1 LIVAVVGVG
10 VIGGSVGL
18 AARRRLGATVR
29 GVDPRADEALAAG
42 AIDEACDDLASALD
56 GADAAV
62 VAVPLAALSDTVAA
76 VLDAAPAD
84 CLVTDVGSTKR
95 AVVAANGDER
105 FVGGHPLAGSESAG
119 VAHAR
124 EDLFDGAV
132 WYLTP
137 TSTTSGVAL
146 ERLHRL
152 VTGLG
157 ARPAAIDAETHDR
170 VMAAVS
176 HLPHVVANV
185 LVAQA
190 ARALGGEQLPP
201 TGPSFRDATR
211 VAGANPALWPDI
223 YLANQDALL
232 AAVDDTLQRLTA
244 ARDALAGGDR
254 DRLAAW
260 QAEAAD
266 DRAALLEAGVTGG
279 AASELR
285 AVVPNRPGVIAEI
298 ALSLGREGIN
308 ISDMALTPSP
318 DNTRGE
324 IALWVGEH
332 DAPRARDM
340 LTGLGFAVSEPST
353 PDAGARDHRQG
364 THPA

>member
-29 GVDPRADEALAAG
+29 GVDPNTEEALAAG
-42 AIDEACDDLASALD
+42 AIDIACADLGAALD

-62 VAVPLAALSDTVAA
+62 VAVPLAAVPETVAA
-76 VLDAAPAD
+76 VLAAAPPG
-84 CLVTDVGSTKR
+84 CIVTDVGSTKR
-95 AVVAANGDER
+95 GVVAANADER
-105 FVGGHPLAGSESAG
+105 FVGGHPLAGSEAAG

-124 EDLFDGAV
+124 EDLFEGAV

-157 ARPAAIDAETHDR
+157 ARPAVIDADTHDR

-223 YLANQDALL
+223 YLANRDALL
-232 AAVDDTLQRLTA
+232 QAIDDTLERLGA

-254 DRLAAW
+254 AQIAAW
-260 QAEAAD
+260 QTNAAG
-266 DRAALLEAGVTGG
+266 DRQALLEAGVTGG

-285 AVVPNRPGVIAEI
+285 AVVPNRPGVIADI
-298 ALSLGREGIN
+298 ALTLGREGIN

-324 IALWVGEH
+324 IALWVGERE
-332 DAPRARDM
+332 ASRAQE
-340 LTGLGFAVSEPST
+340 LLAGLGLQVS
-353 PDAGARDHRQG
+353 A
-364 THPA
+364 

>member
-29 GVDPRADEALAAG
+29 GVDPHTDAALAAG
-42 AIDEACDDLASALD
+42 AIDEAHTELAAALD

-62 VAVPLAALSDTVAA
+62 VAVPVAALADTVAS
-76 VLDAAPAD
+76 VLAAAPPG

-95 AVVAANGDER
+95 AVVARNGDER
-105 FVGGHPLAGSESAG
+105 FVGGHPLAGSEAAG

-137 TSTTSGVAL
+137 TSTTSGLVL

-152 VTGLG
+152 VSGLG
-157 ARPAAIDAETHDR
+157 AQAAAIDADTHDR
-170 VMAAVS
+170 MMAAVS

-190 ARALGGEQLPP
+190 ARALGGERLPP

-223 YLANQDALL
+223 YLANRDALL
-232 AAVDDTLQRLTA
+232 HAIDDTVERLQA
-244 ARDALAGGDR
+244 ARAALHAGDRDALH
-254 DRLAAW
+254 AW
-260 QAEAAD
+260 QADAAVG
-266 DRAALLEAGVTGG
+266 REALLEAGLVGG
-279 AASELR
+279 AVHELR
-285 AVVPNRPGVIAEI
+285 AVVPNRPGVIADI
-298 ALSLGREGIN
+298 ALTLGRAGIN

-318 DNTRGE
+318 DFTRGE
-324 IALWVGEH
+324 IALWVAEGE
-332 DAPRARDM
+332 AARAQELLQD
-340 LTGLGFAVSEPST
+340 LGFPVS
-353 PDAGARDHRQG
+353 A
-364 THPA
+364 

>member
-29 GVDPRADEALAAG
+29 GVDPRAAEAVQAG
-42 AIDEACDDLASALD
+42 AIDEAHDDLRAALD
-56 GADAAV
+56 EADAAF
-62 VAVPLAALSDTVAA
+62 VAVPVAALPETVAA
-76 VLDAAPAD
+76 VLAAAPPG
-84 CLVTDVGSTKR
+84 CVVTDVGSTKR
-95 AVVAANGDER
+95 AVVAASGDER
-105 FVGGHPLAGSESAG
+105 FVGGHPLAGSEAAG

-137 TSTTSGVAL
+137 TSTTSGVML

-157 ARPAAIDAETHDR
+157 ARPVAIDPDTHDR
-170 VMAAVS
+170 MMAAVS

-190 ARALGGEQLPP
+190 ARALGGERLPP

-211 VAGANPALWPDI
+211 VAGANPELWPDI
-223 YLANQDALL
+223 YLSNRDALL
-232 AAVDDTLQRLTA
+232 HAIDGTVERLQAARVALA
-244 ARDALAGGDR
+244 AGDRDALAG
-254 DRLAAW
+254 W
-260 QAEAAD
+260 QAEAAG
-266 DRAALLEAGVTGG
+266 DREALLEAGLTGG
-279 AASELR
+279 AARELR
-285 AVVPNRPGVIAEI
+285 AVVPNRPGVIADI
-298 ALSLGREGIN
+298 ALTLGREGIN

-318 DNTRGE
+318 DFTRGE
-324 IALWVGEH
+324 IALWVAEGDAGRAGEL
-332 DAPRARDM
+332 
-340 LTGLGFAVSEPST
+340 LTGLGFPVS
-353 PDAGARDHRQG
+353 
-364 THPA
+364 

>member
-1 LIVAVVGVG
+1 MNVAVIGVG

-42 AIDEACDDLASALD
+42 AIDEASADLASALH

-62 VAVPLAALSDTVAA
+62 VAVPLAALPGMVAA
-76 VLDAAPAD
+76 VLDAAPAG

-146 ERLHRL
+146 ERLHRF

-244 ARDALAGGDR
+244 AREALAGGDR
-254 DRLAAW
+254 ERLAAW
-260 QAEAAD
+260 QADAAG

-285 AVVPNRPGVIAEI
+285 AVVPNRPGVIADI
-298 ALSLGREGIN
+298 ALGLGREGIN
-308 ISDMALTPSP
+308 ISDMALTPSA

-324 IALWVGEH
+324 IALWVGER

-340 LTGLGFAVSEPST
+340 LTGLGFAVSEPSA
-353 PDAGARDHRQG
+353 PGPGAHDDRQG
-364 THPA
+364 PHPA

>member
-29 GVDPRADEALAAG
+29 GVDPRAGEALAAG
-42 AIDEACDDLASALD
+42 AIDEAHDDLERALHR
-56 GADAAV
+56 ADAAV
-62 VAVPLAALSDTVAA
+62 VAVPIAALPDTVAA
-76 VLDAAPAD
+76 VLAAAPAG

-95 AVVAANGDER
+95 AVVARNGDER
-105 FVGGHPLAGSESAG
+105 FVGGHPLAGSEAAG

-124 EDLFDGAV
+124 EDLFDGAL

-137 TSTTSGVAL
+137 TSTTSGLVL

-152 VTGLG
+152 VSGLG
-157 ARPAAIDAETHDR
+157 ARPAAIDADTHDR
-170 VMAAVS
+170 MMAAVS

-190 ARALGGEQLPP
+190 ARALGGERLPP

-223 YLANQDALL
+223 YLSNRDALL
-232 AAVDDTLQRLTA
+232 QAIDDTLQRLRT
-244 ARDALAGGDR
+244 ARDALAAGDR
-254 DRLAAW
+254 DVLVTW
-260 QAEAAD
+260 QSEAATE
-266 DRAALLEAGVTGG
+266 REALLEAGLVGG
-279 AASELR
+279 AVHELR
-285 AVVPNRPGVIAEI
+285 AVVPNRPGVIADI
-298 ALSLGREGIN
+298 ALTLGREGIN

-318 DNTRGE
+318 DFTRGE
-324 IALWVGEH
+324 IALWVAEGE
-332 DAPRARDM
+332 ATRAQELLR
-340 LTGLGFAVSEPST
+340 GLGFPVS
-353 PDAGARDHRQG
+353 A
-364 THPA
+364 

>member
-1 LIVAVVGVG
+1 MILAVIGVG

-29 GVDPRADEALAAG
+29 GVDPRTDEALAAG
-42 AIDEACDDLASALD
+42 AIDEACPDLQSALD
-56 GADAAV
+56 GADAAI
-62 VAVPLAALSDTVAA
+62 VAVPLAALPDTVAA
-76 VLDAAPAD
+76 VLDVAPAG
-84 CLVTDVGSTKR
+84 CVVTDVGSTKR
-95 AVVAANGDER
+95 AVVARNGDAR
-105 FVGGHPLAGSESAG
+105 FVGGHPLAGSEAAG

-157 ARPAAIDAETHDR
+157 GRPAAIDADTHDR

-185 LVAQA
+185 LVTQA
-190 ARALGGEQLPP
+190 ARALGGERLPP

-223 YLANQDALL
+223 YLSNRDALL
-232 AAVDDTLQRLTA
+232 SAIDDTIERLGA
-244 ARDALAGGDR
+244 ARAALAAGDR
-254 DRLAAW
+254 DGLATW
-260 QAEAAD
+260 QAGAAG
-266 DRAALLEAGVTGG
+266 DRQALLEAGVTGG
-279 AASELR
+279 AVHELR
-285 AVVPNRPGVIAEI
+285 TVVPNRPGVIADI
-298 ALSLGREGIN
+298 ALTLGREGIN
-308 ISDMALTPSP
+308 ISDMALTPSQ

-324 IALWVGEH
+324 VALWVSER
-332 DAPRARDM
+332 DAARTRE
-340 LTGLGFAVSEPST
+340 LLGGLGLQVSTLAAGGE
-353 PDAGARDHRQG
+353 DA
-364 THPA
+364 

>member
-29 GVDPRADEALAAG
+29 GVDPRAGEALAAG
-42 AIDEACDDLASALD
+42 AIDEASPDLHSALH

-62 VAVPLAALSDTVAA
+62 VAVPLAALPDTVAA
-76 VLDAAPAD
+76 VLDAAPPG

-95 AVVAANGDER
+95 GVVAANGDER
-105 FVGGHPLAGSESAG
+105 FVGGHPLAGSEAAG
-119 VAHAR
+119 VEHAR

-137 TSTTSGVAL
+137 TSTTSGIVL
-146 ERLHRL
+146 ERLHRF

-157 ARPAAIDAETHDR
+157 ARPAAIDADTHDR

-190 ARALGGEQLPP
+190 TRALGGEQLPP

-232 AAVDDTLQRLTA
+232 RAVDDTIERLTA
-244 ARDALAGGDR
+244 ARDALAAGDR

-260 QAEAAD
+260 QAQAAG
-266 DRAALLEAGVTGG
+266 DRSALLEAGVTGG

-298 ALSLGREGIN
+298 ALGLGREGIN

-324 IALWVGEH
+324 IALWVGER
-332 DAPRARDM
+332 DAARARHM
-340 LTGLGFAVSEPST
+340 LGGLGFAVSAPSAAEAGD
-353 PDAGARDHRQG
+353 PDPSREG
-364 THPA
+364 THR

>member
-29 GVDPRADEALAAG
+29 GVDPNTAEALAAG
-42 AIDEACDDLASALD
+42 AIDVACDSLEDAVRD
-56 GADAAV
+56 ADAAV
-62 VAVPLAALSDTVAA
+62 VAVPLALLPETVAA
-76 VLDAAPAD
+76 VLDAAPPG
-84 CLVTDVGSTKR
+84 CIVTDVGSTKR
-95 AVVAANGDER
+95 GVVAANGDER
-105 FVGGHPLAGSESAG
+105 FVGGHPLAGSESSG

-137 TSTTSGVAL
+137 TSATSGIAL

-157 ARPAAIDAETHDR
+157 AHPAVLDPETHDR

-190 ARALGGEQLPP
+190 ARALGGERLPP

-223 YLANQDALL
+223 YLANRDALL
-232 AAVDDTLQRLTA
+232 AAIDDTLARLGD
-244 ARDALAGGDR
+244 ARDALASGDR
-254 DRLAAW
+254 ARLAGW
-260 QAEAAD
+260 QAGAAS
-266 DRAALLEAGVTGG
+266 DRQALLEAGITGG
-279 AASELR
+279 AAHELR
-285 AVVPNRPGVIAEI
+285 AVVPNRPGVIADI
-298 ALSLGREGIN
+298 ALTLGREGIN

-318 DNTRGE
+318 DHTRGE
-324 IALWVGEH
+324 IALWVREP
-332 DAPRARDM
+332 DAARAEEL
-340 LTGLGFAVSEPST
+340 LTGLGLQVS
-353 PDAGARDHRQG
+353 A
-364 THPA
+364 